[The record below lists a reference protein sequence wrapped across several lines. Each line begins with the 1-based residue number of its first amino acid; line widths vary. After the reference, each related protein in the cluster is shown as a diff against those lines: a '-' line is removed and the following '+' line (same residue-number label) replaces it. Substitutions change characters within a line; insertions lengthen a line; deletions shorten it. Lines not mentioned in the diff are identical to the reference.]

1 MGGPAAAVLARVGE
15 PDLTDADIALLQRLL
30 VETGALGEIEALI
43 DELTGRAIDAIEAA
57 EIVPEARDELVE
69 LARYVASRDA

>member
-1 MGGPAAAVLARVGE
+1 VLV
-15 PDLTDADIALLQRLL
+15 DS
-30 VETGALGEIEALI
+30 GALAEIEALV

-57 EIVPEARDELVE
+57 EIAPEARDELVE

>member
-1 MGGPAAAVLARVGE
+1 VLARVGE
-15 PDLTDADIALLQRLL
+15 PDLTDIDVAALQQVL
-30 VETGALGEIEALI
+30 VDTGALAEIEALV

-57 EIVPEARDELVE
+57 EVAPEARDELVE

>member
-1 MGGPAAAVLARVGE
+1 VLDRVGE
-15 PDLTDADIALLQRLL
+15 PDPTDADVAALQQVL
-30 VETGALGEIEALI
+30 VDSGALAEIEALV

-57 EIVPEARDELVE
+57 EIAPEACDELVE